1 MPTKKNKGLPPNF
14 TEMFEATKA
23 LQKCIEI
30 KCKKEEEQL
39 KKNKYVIEQ
48 EKLIKNFHNNIEKNV
63 NRYKN
68 DKVKGELEFQKFFF
82 KYNEAY
88 TNLEI
93 KIIKEKYRNDFLN
106 CQLKGCYN
114 ESLLRFNFTIDN
126 LLFYSNKNTEIYKL
140 ASKYKNKFDETKLTV
155 EDINTFDSDKKK
167 IELNKIISEFKNN
180 MIKLKNKLN
189 KRDNI

>member
-1 MPTKKNKGLPPNF
+1 MQTKKNKGLPSNF
-14 TEMFEATKA
+14 NEIFEATKA

-48 EKLIKNFHNNIEKNV
+48 EKLIKKFHNNVENFVK
-63 NRYKN
+63 RFKN
-68 DKVKGELEFQKFFF
+68 DKVKEKIEFQKFFF
-82 KYNEAY
+82 KYNKAY

-106 CQLKGCYN
+106 CQLKHCYN
-114 ESLLRFNFTIDN
+114 ESLLKFNFTINN
-126 LLFYSNKNTEIYKL
+126 LLFYSNKNTELYKL
-140 ASKYKNKFDETKLTV
+140 ASKYKNMFEETKLTV

-167 IELNKIISEFKNN
+167 IELKKIISEFKKN
-180 MIKLKNKLN
+180 MIRLKNKLN
-189 KRDNI
+189 KK

>member
-1 MPTKKNKGLPPNF
+1 MQTKKNKGLPSNF
-14 TEMFEATKA
+14 NEIFEATKA

-48 EKLIKNFHNNIEKNV
+48 EKLIKKFHNNVENFVK
-63 NRYKN
+63 RFKN
-68 DKVKGELEFQKFFF
+68 DKVKEKLEFQKFFF
-82 KYNEAY
+82 KYNKAY

-106 CQLKGCYN
+106 CQLKHCYN
-114 ESLLRFNFTIDN
+114 ESLLKFNFTINN
-126 LLFYSNKNTEIYKL
+126 LLFYSNKNTELYKL
-140 ASKYKNKFDETKLTV
+140 ASKYKNMFEETKLTV

-167 IELNKIISEFKNN
+167 IELKKIISEFKKN
-180 MIKLKNKLN
+180 MIRLKNKNSL
-189 KRDNI
+189 RLV